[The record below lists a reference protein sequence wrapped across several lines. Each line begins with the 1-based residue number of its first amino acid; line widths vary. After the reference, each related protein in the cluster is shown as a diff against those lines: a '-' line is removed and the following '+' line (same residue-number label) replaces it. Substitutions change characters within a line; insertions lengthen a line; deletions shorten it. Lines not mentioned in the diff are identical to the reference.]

1 MRGDAFEHAGEDDAE
16 YLAGLRAAITGV
28 GGGVLLAVGEPAQ
41 GVEGWRLSHRQAQ
54 AALLVALRSPRPR
67 GVTHYADVALL
78 ASVLRDEMLARSLI
92 EIYLAP
98 LERQRDGG
106 RMLRDTLRA
115 YLAAGRNASSAAVAL
130 GVARNTLESRLRTIE
145 QSLTLPLSACLSE
158 LEVALRFEELD
169 DLVDR
174 ENYMSPL
181 VSL

>member
-1 MRGDAFEHAGEDDAE
+1 M
-16 YLAGLRAAITGV
+16 
-28 GGGVLLAVGEPAQ
+28 
-41 GVEGWRLSHRQAQ
+41 
-54 AALLVALRSPRPR
+54 
-67 GVTHYADVALL
+67 THYADVALL

-98 LERQRDGG
+98 LECQRDGG

-115 YLAAGRNASSAAVAL
+115 YLAAGRNASSAAAAL

-174 ENYMSPL
+174 ENYTSPL